1 MCSFN
6 RFFAIAVLLAGL
18 IGLAATSSL
27 LAQDKVKIR
36 KLDDLPR
43 HTYKVEG
50 KAIELV
56 KSDEAFARFAELVRK
71 DVESDLAKFDIEDK
85 STLKSLNGLL
95 MDLDVL
101 SGHDEDALKRL
112 ELVRNLEDK
121 PAVKLTN
128 GLFTEALIAARR
140 EAKDPSDLSAL
151 APALRRHLEAML
163 VTLPYDVVQD
173 TIKRAKAEAELIN
186 ENLLTGFLESNIDPA
201 IAKTGEISSDLVGL
215 IVFARYTL
223 RVRLP
228 LNRNSLIVYQ
238 AYLDKHKKS
247 KADIWARRAI
257 TLPKEGKY
265 TPVVIA
271 IWDGGVDT
279 DLFKDQFASGI
290 AYDLDHERTME
301 LLQPLGDV
309 KPRLAELYK
318 YLKGSS
324 DRRASL
330 DTPEAA
336 EARKKLAALKP
347 GEVKAFLE
355 DLRLCTFYSHG
366 THVAGIAL
374 DGNPFARLVVART
387 TWDHRSVP
395 RPMSIELAKAMAREW
410 QETVEYLKDPARH
423 VRVVNMSWSYDLKEI
438 ESNLEANGIGKD
450 STERAALARRML
462 DIVKASLLDAL
473 KSASD
478 ILFVCSA
485 GNSDSDVAFV
495 EQIPASF
502 DLPNL
507 LVVGAVD
514 QAGDE
519 TGFTSYGK
527 TVQVYATG
535 SQVESYVPGGQRLKM
550 SGTSMASPNAAN
562 LAAKI
567 LAVKPDLKP
576 ADVIA
581 LIKKGVTPIPEAKRR
596 IPLIDPRRTL
606 SLLTE

>member
-1 MCSFN
+1 MCFFN
-6 RFFAIAVLLAGL
+6 RSFASAVLLAVL
-18 IGLAATSSL
+18 IGLTATSSL
-27 LAQDKVKIR
+27 LAQEKVKIQ

-43 HTYKVEG
+43 HTYKVDG

-85 STLKSLNGLL
+85 TTLRRLNGLL
-95 MDLDVL
+95 MNLDVL

-112 ELVRNLEDK
+112 KLVRGLEDK
-121 PAVKLTN
+121 PAAKLTN
-128 GLFTEALIAARR
+128 GLFDEALIAARR

-151 APALRRHLEAML
+151 APAFRRHLEAKL
-163 VTLPYDVVQD
+163 TTLPYDEVQD
-173 TIKRAKAEAELIN
+173 TIKESKAAAEVSN
-186 ENLLTGFLESNIDPA
+186 ENLLTAYLESNIDPV
-201 IAKTGEISSDLVGL
+201 IAKTGEISSDLVRF
-215 IVFARYTL
+215 IVFTRHRL

-228 LNRNSLIVYQ
+228 LNRDSLSVYQ

-247 KADIWARRAI
+247 KPDIWAQRAI
-257 TLPKEGKY
+257 TLPREGKY

-271 IWDGGVDT
+271 VWDGGVDT
-279 DLFKDQFASGI
+279 DLFKDQFAGGI
-290 AYDLDHERTME
+290 AYDLDHKRTMG

-309 KPRLAELYK
+309 KPRLPELYK
-318 YLKGSS
+318 YLKGVS
-324 DRRASL
+324 DRFASL

-336 EARKKLAALKP
+336 EARKKLADLKP
-347 GEVKAFLE
+347 EEAKPFGE
-355 DLRLCTFYSHG
+355 DIRLCNYYSHG

-374 DGNPFARLVVART
+374 DGNPFARLVVARQ
-387 TWDHRSVP
+387 TWDHRFVP
-395 RPMSIELAKAMAREW
+395 KPMNVELAKAMAREW
-410 QETVEYLKDPARH
+410 QETVDYLKDPERH
-423 VRVVNMSWSYDLKEI
+423 VRVVNMSWSYDLKEC

-450 STERAALARRML
+450 SSERAALARKML
-462 DIVKASLLDAL
+462 DIVKASLHDAL
-473 KSASD
+473 KSAPD

-502 DLPNL
+502 NLPNL
-507 LVVGAVD
+507 LLVGAVD

-527 TVQVYATG
+527 MVQVYANG
-535 SQVESYVPGGQRLKM
+535 FEVESYVPGGQRMKK

-581 LIKKGVTPIPEAKRR
+581 LIKKGVTPISEAKRR